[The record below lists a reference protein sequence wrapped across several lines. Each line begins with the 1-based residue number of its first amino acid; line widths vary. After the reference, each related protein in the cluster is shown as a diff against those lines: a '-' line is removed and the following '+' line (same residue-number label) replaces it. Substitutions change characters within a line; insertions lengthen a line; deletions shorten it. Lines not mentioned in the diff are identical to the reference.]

1 MTFNMLW
8 QYGVVSHFWQQQ
20 IEIEGWKHKHPVLVN
35 FINTFAEFQIC
46 FRLKLFSDKWW
57 WAALNLNTHLDS
69 TAGWL
74 LTAACQIIYT
84 SVNHIKE
91 QSSQMGQITT
101 SLEAEIKW
109 NIFIKIA
116 VSLHFLIQL
125 IIKRSFTYQLSSSK
139 NTVHLKTQNTSV
151 LYLYGL
157 YVCSLHNSNNKGG
170 KWT

>member
-35 FINTFAEFQIC
+35 FINTFGEFQIC

-57 WAALNLNTHLDS
+57 WTGLNLNTHLDS

-109 NIFIKIA
+109 NIFYQDCSQSSFPHTAYYQWKFY
-116 VSLHFLIQL
+116 VSTFLFE
-125 IIKRSFTYQLSSSK
+125 KHCAFTNSK
-139 NTVHLKTQNTSV
+139 YVCV
-151 LYLYGL
+151 VYLYGL
-157 YVCSLHNSNNKGG
+157 HICSLQ
-170 KWT
+170 